1 MATISAAPD
10 KGAIIRE
17 VIEASSIGDADR
29 VVRWMGDDVVY
40 HLTGSHPFSRRT
52 QGAETMRDLVTEV
65 REHFADD
72 SLRYH
77 IDRIIVCG
85 MTVVSTFKGTGR
97 LTNGNVYD
105 NDYCMI
111 WDFEGD
117 KVVHITDFFDSYHV
131 HQSMLAGQ

>member
-1 MATISAAPD
+1 MTDINATPD
-10 KGAIIRE
+10 RGAIIRE
-17 VIEASSIGDADR
+17 VIEASSVGDADG
-29 VVRWMGDDVVY
+29 VVKWMGDDVVY

-52 QGAETMRDLVTEV
+52 QGADTMRDLVTEV
-65 REHFADD
+65 RGHFADD

-77 IDRIIVCG
+77 VDRIIVSG
-85 MTVVSTFKGTGR
+85 TTVVSTFKGTGN
-97 LTNGNVYD
+97 LANGNIYN

-131 HQSMLAGQ
+131 HQAMLAGK